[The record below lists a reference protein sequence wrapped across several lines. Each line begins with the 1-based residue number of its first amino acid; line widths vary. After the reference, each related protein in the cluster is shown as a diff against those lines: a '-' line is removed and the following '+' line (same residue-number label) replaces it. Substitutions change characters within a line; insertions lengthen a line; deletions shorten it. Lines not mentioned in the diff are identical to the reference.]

1 MELTTVQHQQKVEI
15 MEKYLELGLKDGFK
29 SVLLDQVASEL
40 SISKKTIYKLYT
52 NKEALIMACIDHV
65 FQSIDDTIAPI
76 IRDPS
81 MDIIDKIIRLLTM
94 VSEKLSFFTMQQVG
108 EIQQL
113 YPDLWE
119 HVVQERNIRLERYEM
134 LFEAARKKGVIR
146 DIDPKII
153 VQLLM
158 HSIDEFTK
166 EGVMKEHNL
175 TYSQSL
181 SLITSILFEGILKP
195 NK

>member
-1 MELTTVQHQQKVEI
+1 MELTTVQHQQKIEI

-52 NKEALIMACIDHV
+52 NKEALIAACIDHV

-76 IRDPS
+76 IQDS
-81 MDIIDKIIRLLTM
+81 NMDIIDKIIRLLTI
-94 VSEKLSFFTMQQVG
+94 VSEKLSFFTMQQVC

-119 HVVQERNIRLERYEM
+119 HVVRERNIRLERYEM
-134 LFEAARKKGVIR
+134 LFEAAWKKGVIR
-146 DIDPKII
+146 DVDPKII

-166 EGVMKEHNL
+166 EEFMKEHNL

-181 SLITSILFEGILKP
+181 SLITSILFEGILKTE
-195 NK
+195 